1 MSYFGYGVNPPSLI
15 DPESIVNIFSSTVL
29 NAEAFERTFIVRGTS
44 DITMTLMPLLPG
56 AKAHRFMIVN
66 DMGSN
71 EVTVIAQGNDIIRYQ
86 ALSVNSLSL
95 SPGEVVE
102 IENNV
107 TRWQVVSNVGS
118 IPTGTV
124 QAFAGSTAP
133 IGYLLCNGAA
143 VSRTTY
149 SKLFSVIGTTYGA
162 GNGTTTFNVPDLRG
176 EFIRGLDAGRGV
188 DIGRTLGSSQG
199 DLFRSHTHS
208 GSTTADGGHTHTG
221 STSVAGA
228 HQHGGVAVPGRQLI
242 DGDDVPFREAVSG
255 STDVAGNHSHSLTI
269 NAAGSHTHSL
279 SINSTGGVETRPRN
293 VAMNFIIKY

>member
-66 DMGSN
+66 DMNSN

-188 DIGRTLGSSQG
+188 DSGRTLGSSQG
-199 DLFRSHTHS
+199 DLFRAHTHS
-208 GSTTADGGHTHTG
+208 GT
-221 STSVAGA
+221 TSVAGA
-228 HQHGGVAVPGRQLI
+228 HTHTYQRTVWTGTPGV
-242 DGDDVPFREAVSG
+242 DDDSSEYSFRDAETSP
-255 STDVAGNHSHSLTI
+255 AG
-269 NAAGSHTHSL
+269 AHTHSL